1 MRTKRASWLA
11 LVLTAGLIGLAS
23 LHAASDVDPVSQKVA
38 EDWLAL
44 IDAGKYEESWSKAH
58 SLLKEKVSK
67 EEWVAGATDM
77 LGRLGELKSRKLKDA
92 TATRTLPEAPEG
104 DYTILVYDS
113 AYERLPA
120 AVDTLITAKDKD
132 GAWRVVGYTVNPGA
146 R

>member
-1 MRTKRASWLA
+1 MRTKKASWLA
-11 LVLTAGLIGLAS
+11 VALMAALTGLAS
-23 LHAASDVDPVSQKVA
+23 LHAASDVDPLSQKVA
-38 EDWLAL
+38 KDWLAL

-58 SLLKEKVSK
+58 SLFKEKVSK

-113 AYERLPA
+113 AYEHLPA
-120 AVDTLITAKDKD
+120 AVDTLITAKDRD